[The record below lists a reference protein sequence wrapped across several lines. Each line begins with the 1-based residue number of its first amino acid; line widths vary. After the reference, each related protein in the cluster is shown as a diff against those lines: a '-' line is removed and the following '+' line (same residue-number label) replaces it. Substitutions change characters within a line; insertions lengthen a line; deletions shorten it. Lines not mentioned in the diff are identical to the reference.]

1 VKGRSHHLAV
11 TLRMSGVDRAEV
23 SWRHHDELGDAYALR
38 RRPAAAPNIC
48 NCFGDV

>member
-1 VKGRSHHLAV
+1 MKGRSHHLAM

-23 SWRHHDELGDAYALR
+23 SWRDHDELGDACAVR
-38 RRPAAAPNIC
+38 GRAASAPNIC